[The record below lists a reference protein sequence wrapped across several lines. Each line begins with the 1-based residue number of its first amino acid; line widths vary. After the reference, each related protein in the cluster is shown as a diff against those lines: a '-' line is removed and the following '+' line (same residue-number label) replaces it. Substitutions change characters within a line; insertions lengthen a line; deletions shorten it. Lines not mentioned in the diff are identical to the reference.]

1 MIGYALNNAVPII
14 FHGDLQPE
22 NIIYYK
28 SNFYLIDWRDRF
40 YKNKVIGDIYYEFS
54 KLHHALIL
62 TNKVIRD
69 NDYYVKNNLIKKY
82 KILFQKKKKSD

>member
-1 MIGYALNNAVPII
+1 MIDWVALNNAVPII

-28 SNFYLIDWRDRF
+28 TILFNRLRDRF
-40 YKNKVIGDIYYEFS
+40 YKNKDIYYEFS

-69 NDYYVKNNLIKKY
+69 NDYYVKQFNKNIKH
-82 KILFQKKKKSD
+82 FKKEKSD